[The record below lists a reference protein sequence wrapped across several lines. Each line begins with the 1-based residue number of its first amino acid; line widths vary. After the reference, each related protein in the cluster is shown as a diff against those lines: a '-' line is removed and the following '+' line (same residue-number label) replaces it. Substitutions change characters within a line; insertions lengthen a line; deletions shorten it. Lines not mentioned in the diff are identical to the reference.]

1 MNIHLPAI
9 LMWTTGVLLVL
20 THCQLVFELQV
31 GSVSDS
37 AQDPRRQV
45 FQPHSASQLG
55 CLGAEVFR
63 SFFAGKQTKMGWE
76 ANMESTGFSI
86 QPLLL
91 CSNSIIQW
99 NYEVTIIN
107 IIDLWNITNY
117 HHPILCFFT
126 SNSPVNSV
134 LGQRSKS
141 AKSSPKHWRRL
152 STHTKACLQNQKT
165 NW

>member
-1 MNIHLPAI
+1 MISISA
-9 LMWTTGVLLVL
+9 TFCVAVGGSGRRGFSQFFLLGSKQKWGGKPIWN
-20 THCQLVFELQV
+20 QL
-31 GSVSDS
+31 DN
-37 AQDPRRQV
+37 P
-45 FQPHSASQLG
+45 
-55 CLGAEVFR
+55 
-63 SFFAGKQTKMGWE
+63 
-76 ANMESTGFSI
+76 FSI

-126 SNSPVNSV
+126 IQFPCKFGVGATIKVGKVVPLKLATTIDTYQSM
-134 LGQRSKS
+134 RSE
-141 AKSSPKHWRRL
+141 
-152 STHTKACLQNQKT
+152 NQKT

>member
-1 MNIHLPAI
+1 M
-9 LMWTTGVLLVL
+9 VL

-126 SNSPVNSV
+126 IQFPCKFGVGATIKVGKVVPLKLATTIDTYQSM
-134 LGQRSKS
+134 RSE
-141 AKSSPKHWRRL
+141 
-152 STHTKACLQNQKT
+152 NQKT